1 MGDNVLK
8 TIIILMLLFLI
19 SCSTS
24 RRSDFI
30 AGCYVGA
37 SSALGGV
44 VNDTKIINFCIQ
56 SYDKNPKIQE
66 KLDELSDLSKYLK
79 EVEVEENDEESTYM
93 LL

>member
-1 MGDNVLK
+1 MLK

-19 SCSTS
+19 SCSTTS

-37 SSALGGV
+37 SSALGDV
-44 VNDTKIINFCIQ
+44 VNNTKIINFCIQ

-79 EVEVEENDEESTYM
+79 EVEVEENVEESTYI